1 MGRAGRGRTDRQIV
15 LQRQNQLGQTL
26 GAKGFETRR
35 RLLAATSE
43 LLSTVP
49 LTDLRVSQ
57 IVRLAQTSPGTFY
70 VYFNDV
76 YDVVLDLVGEVTQ
89 SPPKILDLFNEP
101 WGGEGALRRA
111 HEFVSMY
118 LDHFQVHAALFRVR
132 NLASDEGD
140 MRFTRL
146 RIAAVSPVIAAMAAR
161 IEARKA
167 AGLLPVEI
175 HPVSASGALLAMIE
189 RLAALRF
196 SPATRVGS
204 AQLVDVAA
212 FFAALLLAEGPIVLD
227 KARAARSPSVE
238 DAALYAPDRSDRRP
252 PRNPNVNLHGQT
264 IGAKGAKTRQKLM
277 ETATQLLWE
286 KPLLEISVNEIAK
299 RSNTSTSVFWI
310 YFRDVLDVV
319 HAIVVD
325 ITQSTPDLLEILNS
339 DWTAANRTELS
350 ERFVRRYIDNWRAN
364 RAPFRV
370 RNMAS
375 DEGAVEFIQARHAAV
390 EPLLEIIIRKL
401 SARQAQ
407 GGEPLHLHPAAAAGG
422 FMAMVERLSVTPH
435 IGLSQEVTVDSVAK
449 AAAYFLATLM
459 AGPPPGAVV
468 ES

>member
-89 SPPKILDLFNEP
+89 SPPKILDLFTEP
-101 WGGEGALRRA
+101 WRGEGALRRA
-111 HEFVSMY
+111 HDFVSMY
-118 LDHFQVHAALFRVR
+118 LDHFQAHAALFRVR

-140 MRFTRL
+140 LRFTRL
-146 RIAAVSPVIAAMAAR
+146 RLAAVSPVLSAMAAR
-161 IEARKA
+161 IEARRA
-167 AGLLPVEI
+167 TGLLPADV
-175 HPVSASGALLAMIE
+175 HPTSASGALLAMIE

-196 SPATRVGS
+196 SPAARVGS

-227 KARAARSPSVE
+227 KAGAARSASADV
-238 DAALYAPDRSDRRP
+238 AALLTLNPSDRRP
-252 PRNPNVNLHGQT
+252 PRDPNVNLHGQT

-299 RSNTSTSVFWI
+299 RSETSTSVFWI

-319 HAIVVD
+319 HAIVADV
-325 ITQSTPDLLEILNS
+325 TQSTPDLLEILNS

-350 ERFVRRYIDNWRAN
+350 ERFVRCYIDHWHAN

-375 DEGAVEFIQARHAAV
+375 DEGAMEFIHARHAAV
-390 EPLLEIIIRKL
+390 QPLMEIIVRKL

-407 GGEPLHLHPAAAAGG
+407 GGAPRHLNPTAAAGG
-422 FMAMVERLSVTPH
+422 FIAMVERLSVTPH
-435 IGLSQEVTVDSVAK
+435 IGASQDVTVESVSK

-459 AGPPPGAVV
+459 AGPPLGVVV